1 MSTTAKEVRE
11 TLTMFA
17 DPAKAKILSG
27 FFKTGKGQYGEGDR
41 FLGIRVP
48 DTRSVAK
55 EGRSLPLAEI
65 SVLLEDPYHEVRLC
79 GFLVLVDKYQKTKLP
94 EEKEALVN
102 FYLAH
107 ARKANN
113 WDLVDLS
120 APKILGDWLRDKE
133 RTILYELAQSDSL
146 WEQRIAMVS
155 TWTIIR
161 QDDFDDTLRLAE
173 LLMDH
178 PHDLMRKA
186 VGWMLRE
193 VGKRDRETLT
203 RFLEAYAT
211 RLSRTSLRYAI
222 EHYPPEARKRFM
234 TMGK

>member
-55 EGRSLPLAEI
+55 EARSLPLAEI

-79 GFLVLVDKYQKTKLP
+79 GFLVLVDKYRKTKLP

-161 QDDFDDTLRLAE
+161 QDDFDDTLRLVE

-234 TMGK
+234 NMGK

>member
-55 EGRSLPLAEI
+55 EARSLPLAEI

-234 TMGK
+234 NMGK

>member
-234 TMGK
+234 NMGK